1 MINSITNTRALL
13 VLEAR
18 RSGQTLKQIAEKYGF
33 SKQAAH
39 QLSVRGL
46 EIEQQL
52 TSGNPWFELSPRCRL
67 A

>member
-18 RSGQTLKQIAEKYGF
+18 RSDQTLKQIAEKYGF

-39 QLSVRGL
+39 QLVRGL